1 MSIQAQSLHSLQKEN
16 EREGPIQSDMEKM
29 AQGGG
34 AILFASLFGNGLNY
48 AFGIFLA
55 RMLGPSQFGLYALGL
70 TVFNVLS
77 LIALLGMDTSSI
89 KFVSEHLSHGQVG
102 KARSTVVLSACIT
115 ALCGLLAGL
124 GLALVAEPLSIAIY
138 QKPELITVLLLFA
151 AAVPLAS
158 VTTVLISSLQAY
170 QTIRVTVLI
179 KYLWEP
185 IGKFLLGGI
194 VLWAGF
200 GLAGVLVAIVITL
213 FVSAVVTLRAT
224 HRVAK
229 LVRSDF
235 LLWQSEQVQPL
246 LAYWRPLAVATIFD
260 VLAPRSAI
268 LILGYWVS
276 ASEVGVYQAA
286 FQTAT
291 ILALVPAA
299 FDIALMPMVAR
310 AWAQRDGQRLRQLY
324 QTFPRLISILT
335 IPCCLLLVI
344 FSRETLALFGKD
356 FSVGAASLVMLAVFQ
371 LFGHFAGPASSVLLM
386 AGHSRLVMA
395 NTVVFGI
402 VSIIANAI
410 AIPIGGILGAAVVV
424 STSYFVLG
432 LIRTAQVWRLHGIHP
447 FSWSLAKPMIAG
459 ALTATAL
466 LGTKIAV
473 DALYYPVL
481 VFLAGVLYLLLLYML
496 GFEEDDRV
504 VFEGIW
510 RKVKGADT
518 AP

>member
-1 MSIQAQSLHSLQKEN
+1 METMAHS
-16 EREGPIQSDMEKM
+16 
-29 AQGGG
+29 GG
-34 AILFASLFGNGLNY
+34 AILFASVFGNGLNY

-55 RMLGPSQFGLYALGL
+55 RMLGPSQFGLYVLGL

-77 LIALLGMDTSSI
+77 FIVLLGMDTSST
-89 KFVSEHLSHGQVG
+89 KFVSEYLSHGQVG
-102 KARSTVVLSACIT
+102 KARSTLVLTACLT

-124 GLALVAEPLSIAIY
+124 GLALVAEPLSISIY
-138 QKPELITVLLLFA
+138 HKPELIMVILFFA
-151 AAVPLAS
+151 AAVPLVP

-194 VLWAGF
+194 GLWAGF
-200 GLAGVLVAIVITL
+200 GLEGVLVAIVVTS
-213 FVSAVVTLRAT
+213 FVSAVATLGAA
-224 HRVAK
+224 HRIVK

-235 LLWQSEQVQPL
+235 LLWKSEQVQPL

-276 ASEVGVYQAA
+276 TQEVGVYQAA
-286 FQTAT
+286 FQTAS

-310 AWAQRDGQRLRQLY
+310 AWAQRDGQRLKQLY
-324 QTFPRLISILT
+324 QTFPRLISMLT

-344 FSRETLALFGKD
+344 FSRETLALFGQD
-356 FSVGAASLVMLAVFQ
+356 FSVGAASLMLFAVVQ
-371 LFGHFAGPASSVLLM
+371 LFSHFTGPASSVLLM
-386 AGHSRLVMA
+386 SGHSRLVMV
-395 NTVVFGI
+395 NTVVYGI
-402 VSIIANAI
+402 VLIAANAI
-410 AIPIGGILGAAVVV
+410 AIPIGGVLAAAVVV
-424 STSYFVLG
+424 AASYFVLG
-432 LIRTAQVWRLHGIHP
+432 IIRMAQVWRLHGIHP
-447 FSWSLAKPMIAG
+447 FSWSLAKPVIAG

-473 DALYYPVL
+473 DAFYYPVL
-481 VFLAGVLYLLLLYML
+481 AFLACVLYLLLLYML
-496 GFEEDDRV
+496 KFEEDDRV
-504 VFEGIW
+504 VFTGIW
-510 RKVKGADT
+510 RKVKGAEDRGRT
-518 AP
+518 KAKQKSGTVNLGGVLL

>member
-1 MSIQAQSLHSLQKEN
+1 L
-16 EREGPIQSDMEKM
+16 
-29 AQGGG
+29 
-34 AILFASLFGNGLNY
+34 LF
-48 AFGIFLA
+48 
-55 RMLGPSQFGLYALGL
+55 
-70 TVFNVLS
+70 
-77 LIALLGMDTSSI
+77 
-89 KFVSEHLSHGQVG
+89 
-102 KARSTVVLSACIT
+102 
-115 ALCGLLAGL
+115 
-124 GLALVAEPLSIAIY
+124 
-138 QKPELITVLLLFA
+138 FA
-151 AAVPLAS
+151 AAVPLAP
-158 VTTVLISSLQAY
+158 VTSVLISSLQAY

-185 IGKFLLGGI
+185 IGKFLLGG
-194 VLWAGF
+194 VGLWAGF
-200 GLAGVLVAIVITL
+200 GLEGVLVAIVVTV
-213 FVSAVVTLRAT
+213 FVSAVATLRAT
-224 HRVAK
+224 HRIVK

-235 LLWQSEQVQPL
+235 LLWQSEQVLPL

-310 AWAQRDGQRLRQLY
+310 AWAQRDGQRLKQLY
-324 QTFPRLISILT
+324 QTFPRLISMLT

-356 FSVGAASLVMLAVFQ
+356 FSVGAASLVMLAGFQ
-371 LFGHFAGPASSVLLM
+371 LFGHFTGPASSVLLM

-402 VSIIANAI
+402 VLIAANAV
-410 AIPIGGILGAAVVV
+410 AIPIGGILGAAIVV

-432 LIRTAQVWRLHGIHP
+432 IIRMAQVWRLHGIHP
-447 FSWSLAKPMIAG
+447 FSWSLAKPLIAG

-473 DALYYPVL
+473 DALYYPAL
-481 VFLAGVLYLLLLYML
+481 AFLAGLIYLLLLYML
-496 GFEEDDRV
+496 GFEEDDRA
-504 VFEGIW
+504 VFKGIW
-510 RKVKGADT
+510 RKVKGTEDRGRTNAKRKCGT
-518 AP
+518 VKLGSAFFI